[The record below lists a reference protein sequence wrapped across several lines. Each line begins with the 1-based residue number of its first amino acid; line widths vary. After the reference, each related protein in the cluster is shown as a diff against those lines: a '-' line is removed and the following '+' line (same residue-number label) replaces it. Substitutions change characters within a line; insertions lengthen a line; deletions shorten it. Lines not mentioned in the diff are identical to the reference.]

1 MWRDSSRRFGFVGL
15 AAGAT
20 FWDMVSRSNTRQR
33 LIEAAI
39 VIIDDIGP
47 GRLRLRDVAEA
58 VGIKEPS
65 VYKFFENRDALL
77 VAAGAARYAR
87 GLVELAQRFLTAA
100 NQTTTR
106 GDYHEAV
113 RNFISA
119 STSPEQ
125 VEDRAGRAV
134 AVGLALSRADLA
146 AQIRLVQAESNRLV
160 AEGLRYGAE
169 RGWVEPHIP
178 LEVFAHWV
186 TGIMNS
192 RVLLELDPEIPNAVV
207 WDALTADAILTLLLT
222 GEK

>member
-1 MWRDSSRRFGFVGL
+1 MAPRTD
-15 AAGAT
+15 
-20 FWDMVSRSNTRQR
+20 TRQR

-47 GRLRLRDVAEA
+47 GRLRLRDVAAA

-87 GLVELAQRFLTAA
+87 GIVELAQRFLTAA
-100 NQTTTR
+100 SQTTTR
-106 GDYHEAV
+106 DDYYAAI
-113 RNFISA
+113 RNVVTA
-119 STSPEQ
+119 STAPEQ
-125 VEDRAGRAV
+125 IEDRAGRAV

-169 RGWVEPHIP
+169 RGWVRSDIP
-178 LEVFAHWV
+178 LEVFAHWA
-186 TGIMNS
+186 TGIINS
-192 RVLLELDPEIPNAVV
+192 RVLLELDPEMPNANV
-207 WDALTADAILTLLLT
+207 WDALTSDAILTLLLP